1 MMLYVFF
8 VLLSVLGHYR
18 YVCNA
23 QLYHDFSKY
32 LMNSR
37 NNAVSSSACVDSKHP
52 NIKRIFDTKQDSG
65 ELINSMALGPN
76 STLYF
81 TEFKTVYG
89 ISTTGDALWSYRT
102 KGQFRLSTPAI
113 DVDGIVYVAGTD
125 YDYGDTFDHGFVFAI
140 DQSGELLW
148 QYKVKE
154 SFYDASVN
162 IAADGSIVV
171 QSGGRY
177 LYSLS
182 KNGELIWMYDLAPGY
197 KLQGSMEKITMTP
210 SIASDGTIIAGSA
223 RGVLHALTAK
233 GELLWTYE
241 VTPFFSFNAPVID
254 SEGDIY
260 VTVDGGTGYDYF
272 ASVYC
277 LSLSGELK
285 WSLDLTTVN
294 DEYQQIM
301 DITAPVVHEGN
312 VYFGVDEYLYS
323 VSNGKLNW
331 KWRNMDRAYGSL
343 KMWNTPT
350 ISSKSNMIYFGGF
363 FYVYGFPL
371 TAQEPMT
378 WAFRARMDTYSMNLS
393 PTVGN
398 DGVLYVADY
407 HKVYRLSNE

>member
-1 MMLYVFF
+1 MLH
-8 VLLSVLGHYR
+8 VLLLSIVGHYA
-18 YVCNA
+18 CNA
-23 QLYHDFSKY
+23 QLNPDFSKY
-32 LMNSR
+32 LMDSR
-37 NNAVSSSACVDSKHP
+37 NNAVSSATSVDANHP
-52 NIKRIFDTKQDSG
+52 NMKRIYDTKQNSG
-65 ELINSMALGPN
+65 ELINSMALGLN

-89 ISTTGDALWSYRT
+89 ISTSGDALWKYKT
-102 KGQFRLSTPAI
+102 KGQFRQSTPAV

-125 YDYGDTFDHGFVFAI
+125 YDYGDTFDHGYVFAI
-140 DQSGELLW
+140 DSGKLLW

-162 IAADGSIVV
+162 LAADGSIVV

-182 KNGELIWMYDLAPGY
+182 KKGKLNWMYDLAPGY
-197 KLQGSMEKITMTP
+197 ILQGSMEQMTMTP
-210 SIASDGTIIAGSA
+210 SIAADGTIITGNAL
-223 RGVLHALTAK
+223 GVLHALTTN
-233 GELLWTYE
+233 GDLLWTYE

-260 VTVDGGTGYDYF
+260 VTVDGGTGYDYN
-272 ASVYC
+272 ASVHC

-285 WSLDLTTVN
+285 WSLDLTTVSDLN
-294 DEYQQIM
+294 QVIR
-301 DITAPVVHEGN
+301 DITAPVAHEGN

-350 ISSKSNMIYFGGF
+350 ISAKSNMIYFGGF
-363 FYVYGFPL
+363 FYVYGFKL
-371 TAQEPMT
+371 TAEQPKT
-378 WAFRARMDTYSMNLS
+378 WTFRARMDTYSMHLS

-407 HKVYRLSNE
+407 HKVYRCSNE